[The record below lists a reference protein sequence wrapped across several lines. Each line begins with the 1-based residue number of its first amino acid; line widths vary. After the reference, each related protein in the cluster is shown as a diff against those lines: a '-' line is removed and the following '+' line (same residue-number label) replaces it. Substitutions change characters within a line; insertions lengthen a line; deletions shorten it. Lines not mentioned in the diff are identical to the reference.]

1 MLYRSKEFI
10 KKGGLIIYSP
20 GGSRFIVPCPLP
32 ISKVFPMEEGIII
45 CAQKDANMF
54 PEISCYFTLLGH
66 PLNELNPL
74 GKTVNDHIDDMIN
87 SNVN

>member
-1 MLYRSKEFI
+1 
-10 KKGGLIIYSP
+10 
-20 GGSRFIVPCPLP
+20 
-32 ISKVFPMEEGIII
+32 MEEGIII